1 MEAMIDVDQRG
12 IPGFL
17 YGTAWKQEDT
27 ARLTRMALDAGFRG
41 IDTANQRRHYLETGV
56 GEAISGAM
64 DEGVVRREDLFL
76 QTKFTYIAGQDH
88 RLPYDSSAPVA
99 RQVEQSFTSSLEHL
113 GVESL
118 DSFVLHGPSMRH
130 GLTDTDWSTWGAM
143 EALQRAGKTR
153 WLGISNVTLP
163 QLEELMAGASVKP
176 TFVQN
181 RCFASM
187 RWDLDVRR
195 FCRDHGLRYQGFSLL
210 TANPEVVRHPRLR
223 EVARRLDANLAQVVF
238 AFARQAGM
246 ITLTGTTSAEHMRAD
261 LESQTLTLEADEM
274 ADIERLIA

>member
-1 MEAMIDVDQRG
+1 MTTNADQG
-12 IPGFL
+12 KVPSFV

-27 ARLTRMALDAGFRG
+27 SRLTRMALDAGFRG
-41 IDTANQRRHYLETGV
+41 IDTANQRCHYLEAGV
-56 GEAISGAM
+56 GEAISRAF
-64 DEGVVRREDLFL
+64 DEGIVRRDDLFL
-76 QTKFTYIAGQDH
+76 QTKFTYVTGQDH
-88 RLPYDSSAPVA
+88 RLPYDPSAPVA

-153 WLGISNVTLP
+153 WLGVSNVAFD
-163 QLEELMAGASVKP
+163 QLEELYERASVKP
-176 TFVQN
+176 EFVQN

-187 RWDLDVRR
+187 GWDLEVRQ
-195 FCRDHGLRYQGFSLL
+195 FCREHGLRYQGFSLL
-210 TANPEVVRHPRLR
+210 TANPEVFRHPRLH
-223 EVARRLDANLAQVVF
+223 EVARRHGADLAQVVF
-238 AFARQAGM
+238 AFARQVGM
-246 ITLTGTTSAEHMRAD
+246 ISLTGTTSAEHMTTD
-261 LESQTLTLEADEM
+261 LEAQALKLETGEI